1 MKKKI
6 ALILIGLLALTVAFG
21 CGKKEEPAAE
31 PEAAQTETE
40 SPEAE
45 APAEP
50 SLADLLAKGKEIKG
64 MSYDMTMTAPGV
76 TMNGHFWVQGKNT
89 KMDIMVEGQ
98 QAVNIINADENVAY
112 LYMPDQKM
120 AMKMPI
126 DSIETGGSKTPLENT
141 DQIDP
146 AEYEMG
152 EKVDLNGMACRL
164 VTHTAA
170 DGTATRMWVSEELG
184 IPMKV
189 EITAADGQVTT
200 MEYSNLEVG
209 DLPAD
214 TFKLPEGTEI
224 IGL

>member
-1 MKKKI
+1 MKKKLV
-6 ALILIGLLALTVAFG
+6 LILIGLLALTVAFG

-40 SPEAE
+40 SPETE

-64 MSYDMTMTAPGV
+64 LSYDMTMTAPGM
-76 TMNGHFWVQGKNT
+76 TLNGHYWVQGQNM
-89 KMDIMVEGQ
+89 KMDVKVEGQ
-98 QAVNIINADENVAY
+98 QAVNIVNMDEKVAY

-126 DSIETGGSKTPLENT
+126 DGIETSGSKTPLENM

-146 AEYEMG
+146 AEYQMG
-152 EKVDLNGMACRL
+152 EKVDLNGVPCRI
-164 VTHTAA
+164 VTHTAE
-170 DGTATRMWVSEELG
+170 GTSTKMWISEELG
-184 IPMKV
+184 IPMRV
-189 EITAADGQVTT
+189 ETDVNGEITT
-200 MEYSNLEVG
+200 MEYSNLQVG

-214 TFKLPEGTEI
+214 TFKLPEGTQI
-224 IGL
+224 IGM